1 MITSKMID
9 DILIDTYNEI
19 YNVYNEHK
27 EKSKKNPVSGSSKSL
42 IVFPKYKEKESDDD
56 KKDNTSDERE
66 DDYKYGTR
74 ISEQELRFIF
84 VEMFNKHVIN
94 KISNLFY
101 SVETPTNKSYVFD
114 KDNGGP
120 KVVSDKGKNEKN
132 KGVSARID
140 LVIMAKEADGTF
152 KRVALIEFK
161 AHNPDVNDY
170 RKDICKLINEEENN
184 PECLKYFIQIV
195 NVNNEHRTW
204 GNIENKKITA
214 IDALREEDKGDKEK
228 EKRKKDIKYSI
239 EYKCFNLNSKN
250 IMYGIIKN
258 DKLENI
264 DYDTIDTECK

>member
-1 MITSKMID
+1 MSELKDVIEKV
-9 DILIDTYNEI
+9 LKDTFYEI
-19 YNVYNEHK
+19 YYAYKEHK
-27 EKSKKNPVSGSSKSL
+27 EDTKNENTKNENTKNENTKNENTKNSKSH
-42 IVFPKYKEKESDDD
+42 IVFPKYKNNEEI
-56 KKDNTSDERE
+56 RV
-66 DDYKYGTR
+66 
-74 ISEQELRFIF
+74 SEQELRFVF
-84 VEMFNKHVIN
+84 VEKLNQNICDDNKYY
-94 KISNLFY
+94 Y
-101 SVETPTNKSYVFD
+101 SVETPTGKSYVFD
-114 KDNGGP
+114 EDNGGP
-120 KVVSDKGKNEKN
+120 KVVSQTDEEKNENN

-140 LVIMAKEADGTF
+140 LVIMAKDAGNF

-170 RKDICKLINEEENN
+170 RKDICKLINEEWEDN
-184 PECLKYFIQIV
+184 PNCLKYFIQII

>member
-1 MITSKMID
+1 MDNISKIIEEITRRSFKVIKKVYASQREAKQENKENLPEIGSR
-9 DILIDTYNEI
+9 ILI
-19 YNVYNEHK
+19 
-27 EKSKKNPVSGSSKSL
+27 
-42 IVFPKYKEKESDDD
+42 PKYSEHRKPSEKDRIKPSE
-56 KKDNTSDERE
+56 KD
-66 DDYKYGTR
+66 R

-84 VEMFNKHVIN
+84 VEQLNKYADENNID
-94 KISNLFY
+94 LYY
-101 SVETPTNKSYVFD
+101 SVETPTDKSYVFD
-114 KDNGGP
+114 EDNGGP
-120 KVVSDKGKNEKN
+120 TVVAPKG

-140 LVIMAKEADGTF
+140 LAIMAKDAGNF

-170 RKDICKLINEEENN
+170 RKDICKLINEEWEDN
-184 PECLKYFIQIV
+184 PNCLKYFIQII

-264 DYDTIDTECK
+264 DYDTIDTECESLSTAE